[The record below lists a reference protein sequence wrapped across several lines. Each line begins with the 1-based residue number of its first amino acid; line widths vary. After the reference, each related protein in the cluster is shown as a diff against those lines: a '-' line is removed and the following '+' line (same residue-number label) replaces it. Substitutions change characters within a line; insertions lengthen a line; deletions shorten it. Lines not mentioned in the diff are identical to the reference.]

1 MMFAMRFSARTR
13 FLSAAA
19 DSESSYVC
27 KLLLLLFEEPLED
40 EIRICCFLLSFPLG
54 EDFLS
59 SSEVKVS
66 SNN

>member
-27 KLLLLLFEEPLED
+27 KLLLLLLFEEPLED
-40 EIRICCFLLSFPLG
+40 EMRICCFLLSFPLG
-54 EDFLS
+54 EDF
-59 SSEVKVS
+59 
-66 SNN
+66 